1 MTMLAMALG
10 ILGGL
15 IGFGLGLGVH
25 GFAGDLM
32 QEATAGAMITAGALL
47 VPLVSVAGGALVRS
61 KPAIA
66 AVLMMTSG
74 MGMLLIFGLAWAG
87 MAPAAMSLL
96 GAAFAIF
103 VVTAQQESE
112 LLVFD
117 ELSTWVG
124 KAAGWCIVIL
134 TFSTSYEVFARY
146 AFGAPT
152 TWAFDASYMLYGTLF
167 MLAGPYALSRNAHV
181 RGDFLYRAWPPR
193 RQAGLD
199 LLLYFLFFFPGILA
213 FIYAGYTFAKF
224 SWMMNEHS
232 AASPNGPPVYHFKT
246 LIPVVGVLMMVQGA
260 AEVVRCILCL
270 RTGDWPKRLRDV
282 EELEK
287 ILLDKG
293 ADGQA
298 AAVTQLEEAGQR
310 RGAI

>member
-1 MTMLAMALG
+1 MTTPALALG

-15 IGFGLGLGVH
+15 IGFYLGFSVH
-25 GFAGDLM
+25 NF
-32 QEATAGAMITAGALL
+32 AGALTTEASAGNIL
-47 VPLVSVAGGALVRS
+47 TACALLIPLLSAIGGVLVRS
-61 KPAIA
+61 RPAIA
-66 AVLMMTSG
+66 AVLMMSAG
-74 MGMLLIFGLAWAG
+74 MGMLLIFGLDWIALI
-87 MAPAAMSLL
+87 PAAMSIV
-96 GAAFAIF
+96 GAGIATFI
-103 VVTAQQESE
+103 VTSAQESE
-112 LLVFD
+112 LLLFD
-117 ELSTWVG
+117 DLSTWVG
-124 KAAGWCIVIL
+124 KAAGWCIVAL

-193 RQAGLD
+193 RQAAMD
-199 LLLYFLFFFPGILA
+199 LALYFIFFFPGILA

-246 LIPVVGVLMMVQGA
+246 LIPAVGILMMLQGA
-260 AEVVRCILCL
+260 AEVIRCVLCL

-287 ILLDKG
+287 ILLEKG
-293 ADGQA
+293 ADA
-298 AAVTQLEEAGQR
+298 VTVTQLEQVGQR
-310 RGAI
+310 RGAV

>member
-1 MTMLAMALG
+1 MATPALLLG

-15 IGFGLGLGVH
+15 VGLYLGLNVY
-25 GFAGDLM
+25 GFASALIAEIAAGNIL
-32 QEATAGAMITAGALL
+32 TACALL
-47 VPLVSVAGGALVRS
+47 IPLFSIVGGILVRS

-66 AVLMMTSG
+66 AVLMMSAG
-74 MGMLLIFGLAWAG
+74 MGMLLIFGVGWVALL
-87 MAPAAMSLL
+87 PAAMSIA
-96 GAAFAIF
+96 GAGLAMFI
-103 VVTAQQESE
+103 VTLEQESE
-112 LLVFD
+112 LLLFD
-117 ELSTWVG
+117 DVSTWVG
-124 KAAGWCIVIL
+124 KTAGWCIVIL

-193 RQAGLD
+193 RQAAMD
-199 LLLYFLFFFPGILA
+199 LALYFIFFFPGILA

-246 LIPVVGVLMMVQGA
+246 LIPVVGVLMMLQGA
-260 AEVVRCILCL
+260 AEVTRCILCL

-287 ILLDKG
+287 ILLEKG
-293 ADGQA
+293 ASA
-298 AAVTQLEEAGQR
+298 ATVTPLEQAGQR
-310 RGAI
+310 RGAV